1 MTVFFFLRPFTA
13 VDVDVYRRRSFK
25 SAENISDETVVLQIQ
40 NRGGSAPPSAPPGA
54 CLHACVEA
62 VNIHF
67 LHFELIPFIEQQ
79 AGMLQTEAR
88 AKQPCLI
95 KLSISKRGISI

>member
-40 NRGGSAPPSAPPGA
+40 NRGGSALPSAPPA
-54 CLHACVEA
+54 PVCVR
-62 VNIHF
+62 VWR
-67 LHFELIPFIEQQ
+67 LS
-79 AGMLQTEAR
+79 T
-88 AKQPCLI
+88 
-95 KLSISKRGISI
+95 SISFTLS